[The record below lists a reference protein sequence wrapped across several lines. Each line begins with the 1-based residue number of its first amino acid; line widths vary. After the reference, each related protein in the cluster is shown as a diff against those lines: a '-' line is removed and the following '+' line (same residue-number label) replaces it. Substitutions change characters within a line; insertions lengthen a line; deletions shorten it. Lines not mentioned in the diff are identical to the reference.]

1 MGQEPRLS
9 RGRNGES
16 GVNHSAKL
24 RALVLCPAPEGRSP
38 GQRFRF
44 EQYLEALGA
53 AGIEIK
59 VAPFLDAAT
68 SSILYAQGS
77 GLSKMAGVLLGFFRR
92 VRLASRF
99 RDYDRIFIFRE
110 AAPLGPPIIEW
121 LAFRSRKPVVYDF
134 DDAIFIRNVSKA
146 NRLIGWLKFPSKVRY
161 ITRRS
166 EVVMVCN
173 DYLHHWATELNQNVV
188 TVPTT
193 VDLDYHRSLRDR
205 NQPGGLPVIGW
216 TGSHSTAP
224 YLDLIRPALRELERR
239 RDFEFRVICDK
250 DPGFPELKNYRFV
263 PWRVE
268 TEISDLDQFD
278 IGVMPVP
285 DGPWER
291 GKVGFKAIQYGA
303 MEIPAVAS
311 ITGAGADVVRHG
323 ITGLVVENSAEAWCH
338 ALERLLADRRRAAQ
352 MGREARLHLAKR
364 YSTAAQADAYINIFK
379 GLR

>member
-1 MGQEPRLS
+1 MPQLS
-9 RGRNGES
+9 RGVDGES
-16 GVNHSAKL
+16 AVNHPAKV

-44 EQYLEALGA
+44 EQYLGVLGA
-53 AGIEIK
+53 AGIDVE
-59 VAPFLDAAT
+59 VAPFLDPAT
-68 SSILYAQGS
+68 STILYASGS
-77 GLSKMAGVLLGFFRR
+77 NFSKMAGVLVGFFHRL
-92 VRLASRF
+92 RLASRF
-99 RDYDRIFIFRE
+99 GDYDRIFIFRE

-161 ITRRS
+161 ITCRS
-166 EVVMVCN
+166 ELVMVCN
-173 DYLHHWATELNQNVV
+173 DYLREWANELNGNAVI
-188 TVPTT
+188 VPTT
-193 VDLDYHRSLRDR
+193 IDLDYHRSSRDR
-205 NQPGGLPVIGW
+205 SQPADRPVVGW

-239 RDFEFRVICDK
+239 REFEFRVICDK

-263 PWRVE
+263 PWRLE
-268 TEISDLDQFD
+268 TEIADLDMFD

-285 DGPWER
+285 DGPWQR

-303 MEIPAVAS
+303 MEMPAVVSA
-311 ITGAGADVVRHG
+311 TGAGGDVVRHG
-323 ITGLVVENSAEAWCH
+323 VTGLVVENSADAWCH
-338 ALERLLADRRRAAQ
+338 ALERLIADSGRAAQ
-352 MGREARLHLAKR
+352 MGREARLHVAAS
-364 YSTAAQADAYINIFK
+364 YSTAAQAGAYINAFS